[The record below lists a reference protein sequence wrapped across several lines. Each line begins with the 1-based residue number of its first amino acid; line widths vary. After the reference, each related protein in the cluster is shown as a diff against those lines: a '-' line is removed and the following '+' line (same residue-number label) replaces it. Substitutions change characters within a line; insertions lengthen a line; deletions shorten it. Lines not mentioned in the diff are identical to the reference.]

1 MDQKRLKKLSAA
13 PWLWDS
19 RTTADWARTQRLS
32 KDALRHF
39 VRLKLDGVSLLKM
52 SSDKVETIVH
62 DSVTVNAIF
71 ALQDAVDELVEQSEI
86 SI

>member
-1 MDQKRLKKLSAA
+1 MKRLCAA

-32 KDALRHF
+32 NDALRHF

-62 DSVTVNAIF
+62 DVATVNAIY
-71 ALQDAVDELVEQSEI
+71 ALQNAVDELVADD
-86 SI
+86 